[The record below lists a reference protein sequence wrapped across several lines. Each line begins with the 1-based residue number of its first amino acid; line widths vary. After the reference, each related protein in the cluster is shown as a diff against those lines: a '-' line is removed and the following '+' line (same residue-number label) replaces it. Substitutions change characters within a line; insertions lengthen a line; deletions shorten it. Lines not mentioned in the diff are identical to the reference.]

1 MGKVRGLLF
10 LFRDEGVLDRGI
22 SKGLSDLS
30 FFFQILTKRIS
41 SHEAHFLMRK
51 TITVEINIYLF
62 T

>member
-30 FFFQILTKRIS
+30 FFQILTKRIS